1 MTTTPPRHILRI
13 DSSMRYNGSHSRR
26 LTDQVIERLRAANPD
41 VRVTVRDL
49 AETAVRFVDETWI
62 GANFTASD
70 DRTDDQKAALALSDR
85 LIEELRAADTI
96 VIGVPVYNFN
106 IPAALKAWIDLV
118 ARARETFRY
127 SEEGPVGLLEGK
139 RAILVFTSGG
149 TAEGSEVDFATP
161 YLRFVLGFVGITD
174 VETIDAGQLMFE
186 ETEKLEAARAR
197 IEALAAA

>member
-1 MTTTPPRHILRI
+1 MTPTPPRHILRI
-13 DSSMRYNGSHSRR
+13 DSSMRYNGSHSRH
-26 LTDQVIERLRAANPD
+26 LTDQVIERLRAADPD
-41 VRVTVRDL
+41 IRVTVRDL

-62 GANFTASD
+62 GANFTAAD
-70 DRTDDQKAALALSDR
+70 DRTDDQKAALAQSDR

-96 VIGVPVYNFN
+96 VIGVPVYNFS
-106 IPAALKAWIDLV
+106 IPAALKAWIDLI

-139 RAILVFTSGG
+139 RAILVYTSGG
-149 TAEGSEVDFATP
+149 VAEGSEADFATP
-161 YLRFVLGFVGITD
+161 YLRFILGFVGITD

-197 IEALAAA
+197 IDALAAA